1 MTPERPTHAGDG
13 ANRRREMS
21 ERADAGQDDWDDDYD
36 GESDECEHEARF
48 QAEQMEAYFAE
59 CNRDG

>member
-1 MTPERPTHAGDG
+1 
-13 ANRRREMS
+13 MS

-48 QAEQMEAYFAE
+48 QAEQMEAYFVE